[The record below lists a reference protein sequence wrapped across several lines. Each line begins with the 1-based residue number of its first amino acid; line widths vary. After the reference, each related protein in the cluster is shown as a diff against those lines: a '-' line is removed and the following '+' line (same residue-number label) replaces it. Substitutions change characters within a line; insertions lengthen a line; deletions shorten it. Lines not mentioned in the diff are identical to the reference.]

1 MDDRLPTVNNK
12 LVFLQSAENNEFWS
26 ALIEKAYAK
35 YGAMWW
41 CYLLHTVCTY
51 IFVYLCSV
59 HPLGVFDSV
68 HFLIQCTH
76 VYVHTQTHY
85 DEKERER
92 GEGGREREKEGGREG
107 GRERG
112 REGERKGGREGRR
125 ERGRESVREGRREGE
140 RGRGRLTT
148 SKCPTV
154 IKVTYQ
160 TTGMWSR

>member
-51 IFVYLCSV
+51 IFVYLCGV

-68 HFLIQCTH
+68 HFLIQCTC

-85 DEKERER
+85 NEKERER
-92 GEGGREREKEGGREG
+92 EGRVRERERRREGGREG
-107 GRERG
+107 ERE
-112 REGERKGGREGRR
+112 GGRE
-125 ERGRESVREGRREGE
+125 EGR
-140 RGRGRLTT
+140 
-148 SKCPTV
+148 V
-154 IKVTYQ
+154 
-160 TTGMWSR
+160 